1 MSAKEKTEIM
11 TPIEYLKMKKI
22 PKPTYEGVRLVD
34 EGMSAFR
41 IVNLLAEYVTIVREQ
56 DAANNASKCNLQN
69 VSFSEER
76 AEVCKCG
83 SKNMFVDEGK
93 LYCSD
98 CRKLAD
104 VHLQT

>member
-1 MSAKEKTEIM
+1 MIDYSQKLENDYPNETAYWHLQKLRNEMQRVEIL
-11 TPIEYLKMKKI
+11 T
-22 PKPTYEGVRLVD
+22 
-34 EGMSAFR
+34 
-41 IVNLLAEYVTIVREQ
+41 
-56 DAANNASKCNLQN
+56 LQN